1 MRHPTH
7 SSSSAFLLGVIAAFT
22 LITSAG
28 AVASADR
35 SKVGPVKVTAITA
48 GLDHTCTLTR
58 TGGVKCWGYNGHDE
72 LGTGRGDSLPKS
84 STPVDVQGLSGAGT
98 GISAGVRHSCALTSA
113 GGVKCWGANYS
124 GALGDGTTSRHF
136 APVDVSGLSSGVMA
150 VAVGYDSAC
159 ALLGTGGV
167 KCWGYNAFGKLGD
180 GTTDNRL
187 TPVDVIGLSS
197 GVIAVATGGLR
208 SCAVLASGGVKCWGY
223 GYGLTPTDVT
233 GLASGVTAISA
244 GGPVCVL
251 TNTGGVKC
259 LDGDHRTPVDIPGLS
274 SGVTAVATNAG
285 HGCAL
290 TSVHGVKCW
299 GLNDHGQLG
308 DGTTS
313 DRSTPVDVSGLGRG
327 AIGITA
333 GGFYSC
339 AVTSA
344 GGAKCWG
351 ANGAGALGDGTETR
365 RLRPVAVVGLGAPPV
380 RCVVPNVLG
389 KTLAKARARIVRAH
403 CRVGAVTRVASRK
416 PGNVV
421 LAQTPRPGRR
431 LKVGAR
437 VNLKLSRGS

>member
-1 MRHPTH
+1 
-7 SSSSAFLLGVIAAFT
+7 
-22 LITSAG
+22 
-28 AVASADR
+28 
-35 SKVGPVKVTAITA
+35 
-48 GLDHTCTLTR
+48 
-58 TGGVKCWGYNGHDE
+58 
-72 LGTGRGDSLPKS
+72 
-84 STPVDVQGLSGAGT
+84 
-98 GISAGVRHSCALTSA
+98 
-113 GGVKCWGANYS
+113 
-124 GALGDGTTSRHF
+124 
-136 APVDVSGLSSGVMA
+136 MA

-159 ALLGTGGV
+159 ARLGTGGV
-167 KCWGYNAFGKLGD
+167 TCWGYTAFGKLGD

-299 GLNDHGQLG
+299 GLNDRGQLG

-333 GGFYSC
+333 GGFYS
-339 AVTSA
+339 
-344 GGAKCWG
+344 
-351 ANGAGALGDGTETR
+351 
-365 RLRPVAVVGLGAPPV
+365 
-380 RCVVPNVLG
+380 
-389 KTLAKARARIVRAH
+389 
-403 CRVGAVTRVASRK
+403 
-416 PGNVV
+416 
-421 LAQTPRPGRR
+421 
-431 LKVGAR
+431 
-437 VNLKLSRGS
+437 